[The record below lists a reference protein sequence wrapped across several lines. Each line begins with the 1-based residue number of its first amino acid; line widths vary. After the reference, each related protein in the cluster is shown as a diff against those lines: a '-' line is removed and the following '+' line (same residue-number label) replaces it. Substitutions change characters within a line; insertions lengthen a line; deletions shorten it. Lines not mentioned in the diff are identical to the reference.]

1 MRHLRLALIAPAFI
15 IALAFVA
22 ACGESTPTPTVAP
35 PTPTETHTPTPTDT
49 PTPTNTPEPTATFTP
64 TPTPTATSTPTP
76 EPTPTPTPEPT
87 ATFTPTPTPTAT
99 ATATPEPTATLT
111 PTPTATHTPTPT
123 ATSTPRPTSTYTPTP
138 EPTHTPT
145 PTLTPT
151 PMAPPTLAEG
161 VAKAEPGMVKLTVG
175 DKHWTGVMID
185 AGGKILTTA
194 SNLGQ
199 SPVASFVTPGGATGQ
214 AWVIGRDDDLDMA
227 LLGVVSPGQ
236 VYDVVLAENS
246 AIPQVGDE
254 LGALQYLGVSLTL
267 NRQTTVVAGSRPDL
281 NTGLQFIQMPSQHAP
296 GSEGG
301 AVVDNYGQLRGIRMN
316 PQYISDLGIG
326 FPGESWALTVDGL
339 LNLVIPRLESGVIV
353 IDKSTASGCSPGLF
367 PPIPAT
373 YRGDVTIGGQPA
385 PVGSRLYAKVSK
397 RGLQDQWFSIEIT
410 EMGEYLLTIGVCQ
423 SGFANAPVEFW
434 MNGSAS
440 PVMSTWVPATSF
452 PVDLTFP

>member
-1 MRHLRLALIAPAFI
+1 MRHLRLALIAPAFV

-35 PTPTETHTPTPTDT
+35 PTPTETHTPTPTST
-49 PTPTNTPEPTATFTP
+49 PTPTNTPAPTATFTP

-99 ATATPEPTATLT
+99 ATPEPTATLT
-111 PTPTATHTPTPT
+111 PTPTATNTPTPT
-123 ATSTPRPTSTYTPTP
+123 ATSTPRPTSTPTPTP
-138 EPTHTPT
+138 TATFTPT

-151 PMAPPTLAEG
+151 PVATPTLADG
-161 VAKAEPGMVKLTVG
+161 VMRAEPGMVKLTVG
-175 DKHWTGVMID
+175 DENWTGVMID
-185 AGGKILTTA
+185 SAGKILTTA
-194 SNLGQ
+194 ANLGQ
-199 SPVASFVTPGGATGQ
+199 SPVADFVTPGGSTGQ

-227 LLGVVSPGQ
+227 LLGVVSPSQ
-236 VYDVVLAENS
+236 VYDVVLIESS

-254 LGALQYLGVSLTL
+254 LGVLQYLGVSSTL
-267 NRQTTVVAGSRPDL
+267 NRQTTIVAGSRQDL
-281 NTGLQFIQMPSQHAP
+281 NTGLQFVQLRTQHAP

-301 AVVDNYGQLRGIRMN
+301 AVVDRYGQLRGIRME
-316 PQYISDLGIG
+316 QQHISDLGIG
-326 FPGESWALTVDGL
+326 FPGESWAITVDGL
-339 LNLVIPRLESGVIV
+339 LNVVIPRLESGVID
-353 IDKSTASGCSPGLF
+353 IDKTAGSGCSPGLF

-397 RGLQDQWFSIEIT
+397 RGLPDQWFSEQIVT
-410 EMGEYLLTIGVCQ
+410 EGKYLITIGVCQ

-440 PVMSTWVPATSF
+440 PTMSTWVPATPFS
-452 PVDLTFP
+452 VDLAFP